1 MSLSLPERRVSEALE
16 HVDRAGRSR
25 VVALVAAGEGPA
37 ADAAADDAEV
47 HGLVLPHHS
56 QTSQP
61 AEIQRNAIR

>member
-1 MSLSLPERRVSEALE
+1 M
-16 HVDRAGRSR
+16 
-25 VVALVAAGEGPA
+25 VALVAAGEGPAADA